1 MWLYG
6 GRPIPSGTN
15 IATDEQG
22 DLVILHSRYGNS
34 GVYECVA
41 KNNRGFVN
49 ETFNLT
55 IIKDSARIIMLKI
68 GKTTLHM
75 HVSLAWDMR
84 TRREC
89 LRLAYDD
96 QVIYLMM
103 VTDFDV

>member
-55 IIKDSARIIMLKI
+55 IIKDSARIIILKI
-68 GKTTLHM
+68 GKTTFHM
-75 HVSLAWDMR
+75 CVSLVWDMH
-84 TRREC
+84 TWREC
-89 LRLAYDD
+89 LRLAYH
-96 QVIYLMM
+96 V
-103 VTDFDV
+103 VTKSFI